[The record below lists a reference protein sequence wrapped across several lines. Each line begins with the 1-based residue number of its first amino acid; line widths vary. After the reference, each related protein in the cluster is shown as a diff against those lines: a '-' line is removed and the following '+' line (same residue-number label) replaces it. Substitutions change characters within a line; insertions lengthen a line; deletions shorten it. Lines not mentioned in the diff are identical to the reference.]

1 MATEVEVK
9 GLARRT
15 TVAHGRQ
22 GMRKLRLDAARERR
36 HGLQIMTF
44 EQLAARLAGGLARP
58 VDDDAL
64 REAIKAVLPDTALGD
79 LDGIKALP
87 GMVSAAADTLRKAW
101 RAGIDLQA
109 RAGDHP
115 RLDSVAILEAAVV
128 QALPP
133 AMIRPVDVVAAGL
146 ARLDHARTLFGPI
159 EIVGI
164 TELSPVWR
172 PLLHAVAGRV
182 PVRWIAGPRPVPDWL
197 DGDVIEIVRAVP
209 RTPEVSAV
217 GAATAYHEAVE
228 ALRWARLLIA
238 SGMAEPADIAIA
250 AVAPADYDDHLLAL
264 RADANLDLHF
274 VHGVKVTASREGQAV
289 AALADILLRGL
300 SHTRTRRLNTL
311 LRARAGPFQALPE
324 GWTSILPADSTLSS
338 AEAWVRLLDGLS
350 ASDWPDG
357 TDHGPTLG
365 AIIDLLAGG
374 IEAAD
379 EAGEKLLRGRALAI
393 WRRALAAGA
402 AASLDLN
409 LEVLRQDDGLEACVS
424 VCWMPA
430 SALAASP
437 RRFVRLLGLNS
448 ARWPRSIAEDRLLSD
463 HIVPTADLDPLP
475 VAAADRR
482 DFETILATT
491 ESAVVLSRA
500 RRDEEGR
507 LLGRSVLLL
516 QVPSDETYL
525 RRNAMPAHAFS
536 ETDRLMARPEEFR
549 PLPQAAAASTCW
561 RNWWRDELTP
571 HDGVV
576 RPDHPVLRAILD
588 RTQSAS
594 SLRQLLRNPLGFV
607 WRYGLRWR
615 APESGEDPLTLN
627 ALAMG
632 NLVHRTLDRALQ
644 SLEADGGLA
653 TADEERIAATVE
665 SATAEVARLWEGE
678 RTVPPPVIWRRTLYE
693 VCALDALA
701 LTFRD
706 EHLPDARAF
715 GEVPFGGAEPK
726 SDAVAPWDA
735 TAPVVIPGTGFR
747 IRGYIDR
754 MDIAVDGRR
763 ALVRDYKTGGAP
775 KDDIVLD
782 HGRELQ
788 RCLYAFAVKSLLG
801 DEVSIGASLLY
812 PRDQL
817 DLRLDDLD
825 GTLEALTG
833 YLQSAFTNLAAGGAV
848 MGEDTGDKYDDLAFA
863 LPANAGATYCE
874 RKRDA
879 ATERLGAAAQ
889 IWEAP

>member
-1 MATEVEVK
+1 ME
-9 GLARRT
+9 RRT
-15 TVAHGRQ
+15 TVAHGRL
-22 GMRKLRLDAARERR
+22 GMRELRLDAARERR
-36 HGLQIMTF
+36 HGLQVMTF
-44 EQLAARLAGGLARP
+44 EQLAVRLAGGLARP

-64 REAIKAVLPDTALGD
+64 REAVKAVLPKPKTALGE

-109 RAGDHP
+109 RAGEHP
-115 RLDSVAILEAAVV
+115 RLGSVAILEATVM
-128 QALPP
+128 QTLPP
-133 AMIRPVDVVAAGL
+133 AMMRPADLVAAGR
-146 ARLDHARTLFGPI
+146 ARLDHVATLFGPI
-159 EIVGI
+159 EIAGI

-172 PLLHAVAGRV
+172 PLLHAIAGRV

-197 DGDVIEIVRAVP
+197 DGDLIEIVQTP
-209 RTPEVSAV
+209 PQTPEVSAV
-217 GAATAYHEAVE
+217 SAATAYHEAVE

-238 SGMAEPADIAIA
+238 TGMAGPADIAIA
-250 AVAPADYDDHLLAL
+250 AVAPADYDDHFLAL

-274 VHGVKVTASREGQAV
+274 VHGVKGTASWEGQAA

-300 SHTRTRRLNTL
+300 SQTRTRRLNTL
-311 LRARAGPFQALPE
+311 LRAHPGPFQALPG
-324 GWTSILPADSTLSS
+324 GWTRILPADSTLSS

-350 ASDWPDG
+350 AADWPDG
-357 TDHGPTLG
+357 TDHGPALG
-365 AIIDLLAGG
+365 AIIDLLGGG
-374 IEAAD
+374 IEAAE
-379 EAGEKLLRGRALAI
+379 EAGEKLLHGRALAI

-402 AASLDLN
+402 AASLDLT
-409 LEVLRQDDGLEACVS
+409 LETLRQDDGLEACVS
-424 VCWMPA
+424 VCWMLA

-448 ARWPRSIAEDRLLSD
+448 ARWPRGIAEDRLLSD
-463 HIVPTADLDPLP
+463 HIVPTAELDPLP

-507 LLGRSVLLL
+507 LLGRSALLL
-516 QVPSDETYL
+516 QVPTDETYL
-525 RRNAMPAHAFS
+525 RRNAVPAHAFS
-536 ETDRLMARPEEFR
+536 ETDRLTARPEEFR
-549 PLPQAAAASTCW
+549 ALPQATAASTCW

-576 RPDHPVLRAILD
+576 RPDHPVLLAILD

-615 APESGEDPLTLN
+615 APESGEDPLTLD

-632 NLVHRTLDRALQ
+632 DLVHRTLDQALQ
-644 SLEADGGLA
+644 SLEADGGLV
-653 TADEERIAATVE
+653 AAAVE

-678 RTVPPPVIWRRTLYE
+678 RAVPPSLIWRRTLDE
-693 VCALDALA
+693 VRALGGWALA
-701 LTFRD
+701 FRD
-706 EHLPDARAF
+706 EHLPDARAY
-715 GEVPFGGAEPK
+715 GEVRFGGAEPK

-735 TAPVVIPGTGFR
+735 AAPVTIPGTGLR
-747 IRGYIDR
+747 IGGYIDR
-754 MDIAVDGRR
+754 LDIAADGHH
-763 ALVRDYKTGGAP
+763 ALVRDYKTGRLP

-801 DEVSIGASLLY
+801 DKVSISASLLY
-812 PRDQL
+812 LRDER
-817 DLRLDDLD
+817 DLRLDDAD
-825 GTLEALTG
+825 ATLVALTG
-833 YLQSAFTNLAAGGAV
+833 YLESACANLAAGGAV

-879 ATERLGAAAQ
+879 ATARLGAAAQ
-889 IWEAP
+889 VWEAP

>member
-1 MATEVEVK
+1 ME
-9 GLARRT
+9 RRT
-15 TVAHGRQ
+15 TVAHGRL
-22 GMRKLRLDAARERR
+22 GIRKLRLDAARERR
-36 HGLQIMTF
+36 HGLQVMTF

-64 REAIKAVLPDTALGD
+64 REAIKAVLPDTALGE
-79 LDGIKALP
+79 LDSIKALP

-101 RAGIDLQA
+101 RAEIDLKA
-109 RAGDHP
+109 RAGEHP
-115 RLDSVAILEAAVV
+115 RLDSVAILEAAVL

-133 AMIRPVDVVAAGL
+133 AMMRPVDLVISGCAK
-146 ARLDHARTLFGPI
+146 LDHARALFGPI
-159 EIVGI
+159 EIFGI

-172 PLLHAVAGRV
+172 PLLHAIAGRV
-182 PVRWIAGPRPVPDWL
+182 PVRWIAGPRSVPDWL
-197 DGDVIEIVRAVP
+197 DGDLIEIVR
-209 RTPEVSAV
+209 TPSQTPAVSAV
-217 GAATAYHEAVE
+217 GTATAYHEAVE

-238 SGMAEPADIAIA
+238 SGMAEPANIAIA
-250 AVAPADYDDHLLAL
+250 GVAPADYDDHFLAL

-274 VHGVKVTASREGQAV
+274 VHGVKVTASREGQAA

-300 SHTRTRRLNTL
+300 SQTRTRRLNTL
-311 LRARAGPFQALPE
+311 LRAHPGPFRALPD
-324 GWTSILPADSTLSS
+324 GWTSILPADAPLSS
-338 AEAWVRLLDGLS
+338 AEAWARLLDGLS
-350 ASDWPDG
+350 AADWPDG
-357 TDHGPTLG
+357 IDHSPSLG

-374 IEAAD
+374 IEAAE
-379 EAGEKLLRGRALAI
+379 EAGEKLLHGRALAI

-409 LEVLRQDDGLEACVS
+409 LEALRQDDGLEACVS

-463 HIVPTADLDPLP
+463 HIVPTAEFDPLP

-482 DFETILATT
+482 DFETILVTT

-507 LLGRSVLLL
+507 LLGRSALLL
-516 QVPSDETYL
+516 QVLSDETYL
-525 RRNAMPAHAFS
+525 RRNAVSAHAFS

-549 PLPQAAAASTCW
+549 DLPQAAAASTCW
-561 RNWWRDELTP
+561 RNWWRNELTP

-615 APESGEDPLTLN
+615 APESGEDRLTLD

-632 NLVHRTLDRALQ
+632 DLVHRILDRALR

-653 TADEERIAATVE
+653 TAAEERIEAALE
-665 SATAEVARLWEGE
+665 SAAAEVARLWESE
-678 RTVPPPVIWRRTLYE
+678 RAVPPPVIWRRTLDE
-693 VCALDALA
+693 VRALGSWALA
-701 LTFRD
+701 FRD
-706 EHLPDARAF
+706 EYLPDARAY
-715 GEVPFGGAEPK
+715 GEVPFGGVETK
-726 SDAVAPWDA
+726 SDAVAPWDTA
-735 TAPVVIPGTGFR
+735 APVAIPGAGFR
-747 IRGYIDR
+747 IQGYIDR
-754 MDIAVDGRR
+754 LDIAADGRR

-801 DEVSIGASLLY
+801 DEVSVGASLLY

-817 DLRLDDLD
+817 VLRLDDLD

-833 YLQSAFTNLAAGGAV
+833 YLQSACANLAAGGAV
-848 MGEDTGDKYDDLAFA
+848 VGVDTGDKYDDLAFA

-889 IWEAP
+889 VWEAP